1 MNPKELE
8 VLKLLLRSENA
19 MSLPDILNVQP
30 TLVKSTTAAS
40 LAKLLKD
47 ELIEVA
53 GIGHSGKVICR
64 TYRPTEHSRKFLA
77 EKISILSATWYPNPT
92 CACVCSV
99 QTKTRKLQKEMWHKF
114 GLCWI
119 SMKRKIILIAMQHR
133 IFRTYER

>member
-8 VLKLLLRSENA
+8 VLKLLLRSENP

-77 EKISILSATWYPNPT
+77 ENMVKDFNSVSDLISKSDLCMCLLRANKDPEASKRDVAQIRAMLDQYEKENNLNGDAT
-92 CACVCSV
+92 
-99 QTKTRKLQKEMWHKF
+99 
-114 GLCWI
+114 
-119 SMKRKIILIAMQHR
+119 
-133 IFRTYER
+133 